1 MGSVIGWD
9 IGGAHLKAARAE
21 NGVIVAALQIVC
33 TPHSGLNFLEKAIDE
48 AAAAMGDANRHAIT
62 MTAEL
67 SDAFETR
74 AKGVATIAAICSQR
88 IKTGGIMFY
97 AGAKGFL
104 PRAQISRSVNA
115 IASANWRASACFLAR
130 SCKDALFIDMG
141 STTTD
146 LIPIKDGAVNTI
158 AESDAERLANGELVY
173 TGVVR
178 GNPAAGVSLAPLGG
192 RWTSLVNENF
202 ATMAD
207 VHRILGNLPESAD
220 LAPTADGRAKSSE
233 ASMARLARLAGY
245 DATDAGPQQWREFA
259 AYFAQAQ
266 MRRIEDQIM
275 LLASREAF
283 APHAPYVGAGVGR
296 QLIARLARAHEKD
309 YRDFDDFIP
318 ATNEA
323 KRAAS
328 DCAPAAAVALLLDT
342 NT

>member
-9 IGGAHLKAARAE
+9 IGGAHLKAARTE
-21 NGVIVAALQIVC
+21 DGVIVAALQIVC
-33 TPHSGLNFLEKAIDE
+33 TPHSGLSFLEKAIDE
-48 AAAAMGDANRHAIT
+48 AAAAMGGADRHAIT

-74 AKGVATIAAICSQR
+74 EKGVATIAAICSRQ
-88 IKTGGIMFY
+88 IKTGDIMFY

-104 PRAQISRSVNA
+104 PRAEICEAANA
-115 IASANWRASACFLAR
+115 IASANWRASVSLVAR
-130 SCKDALFIDMG
+130 SCADALFIDMG

-146 LIPIKDGAVNTI
+146 LVPIKDGAVNTI

-173 TGVVR
+173 TGLTR
-178 GNPAAGVSLAPLGG
+178 GNPAASVSLAPLRG

-207 VHRILGNLPESAD
+207 VHRILGDLPEGAD

-233 ASMARLARLAGY
+233 ASMARLARLAGC
-245 DATDAGPQQWREFA
+245 DAADASPQQWREFA

-266 MRRIEDQIM
+266 IRRIEDQVS

-283 APHAPYVGAGVGR
+283 APHAPYIGAGVGR
-296 QLIARLARAHEKD
+296 QLIARLARTHEKD
-309 YRDFDDFIP
+309 YRDVAEFIP

-323 KRAAS
+323 KGAAS
-328 DCAPAAAVALLLDT
+328 DCAPAAAVALLIDA
-342 NT
+342 